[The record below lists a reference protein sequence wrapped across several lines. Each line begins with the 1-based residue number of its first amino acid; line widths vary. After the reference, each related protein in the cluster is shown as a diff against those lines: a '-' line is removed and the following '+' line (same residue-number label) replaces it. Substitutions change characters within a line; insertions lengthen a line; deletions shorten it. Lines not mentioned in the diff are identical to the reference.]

1 MTVEAAPRASPAA
14 PGAAVLPPG
23 LLGTIPAVL
32 VALAFCAGCMA
43 LAMTSGKYPLT
54 LGQLWQALVWPDR
67 AAASEAAV
75 AIVVW
80 EVRLPRVLTGALVGA
95 ALAAAGA
102 TYQGMFRNPLV
113 SPDILGVSAGA
124 GLGAA
129 LGIFLGGSIVLVQLL
144 AFGGGLLAV
153 AAVLVLAMAVRRH
166 DQVLVLVLA
175 GMAVGTLLGAG
186 ISLLKILADPYTQLS
201 AITFWLLG
209 GLHAVTLADLRAAG
223 PLMLVGLVPMVLL
236 RWRVNLLSLSDD
248 EAQALGVHVLRLRLL
263 LVIAATLMTAA
274 AVSITGIIGWVGLMV
289 PHAARLLVGPE
300 FGRLLPVALL
310 LGAGFV
316 VLADTLARSTAGI
329 ELPLG
334 VVTALVGA
342 PCFLWLLARS
352 RWRA

>member
-1 MTVEAAPRASPAA
+1 
-14 PGAAVLPPG
+14 
-23 LLGTIPAVL
+23 
-32 VALAFCAGCMA
+32 MA

>member
-1 MTVEAAPRASPAA
+1 MPGKLPSGATFASFRLPLATVAALLLCLSAA
-14 PGAAVLPPG
+14 L
-23 LLGTIPAVL
+23 
-32 VALAFCAGCMA
+32 MA
-43 LAMTSGKYPLT
+43 LCVGQYPL
-54 LGQLWQALVWPDR
+54 GIGEVWQVLWRQDHALED
-67 AAASEAAV
+67 AQTA

-80 EVRLPRVLTGALVGA
+80 QVRMPRVLAGLLVGA

-102 TYQGMFRNPLV
+102 CYQSMFRNPLV

-124 GLGAA
+124 GLGAT
-129 LGIFLGGSIVLVQLL
+129 LGISLGGSVLLVQVL

-153 AAVLVLAMAVRRH
+153 AVVLLVAALVRRS
-166 DQVLVLVLA
+166 DAVLVLVLA

-186 ISLLKILADPYTQLS
+186 ISLIKVLADPYTQLS

-209 GLHAVTLADLRAAG
+209 GLAGVDLADVQAASPAIAAG
-223 PLMLVGLVPMVLL
+223 LLAMVLL

-248 EAQALGVHVLRLRLL
+248 EAQALGVPVRTMRLSL
-263 LVIAATLMTAA
+263 IAAATLMTAT
-274 AVSITGIIGWVGLMV
+274 AVSITGVIGWVGLVV

-316 VLADTLARSTAGI
+316 VLADTLARSTVGM

-342 PCFLWLLARS
+342 PCFLLLLARRSS
-352 RWRA
+352 RD

>member
-1 MTVEAAPRASPAA
+1 MTGKLPSGATFASFRLPLATVAALLLCLSAA
-14 PGAAVLPPG
+14 L
-23 LLGTIPAVL
+23 
-32 VALAFCAGCMA
+32 MA
-43 LAMTSGKYPLT
+43 LCVGQYPL
-54 LGQLWQALVWPDR
+54 GIGEVWQGLWRQDHALED
-67 AAASEAAV
+67 AQTA

-80 EVRLPRVLTGALVGA
+80 QVRMPRVLAGLLVGA

-102 TYQGMFRNPLV
+102 CYQSMFRNPLV

-124 GLGAA
+124 GLGAT
-129 LGIFLGGSIVLVQLL
+129 LGIFLGGSVLLVQAL

-153 AAVLVLAMAVRRH
+153 AVVLLVAALVRRS
-166 DQVLVLVLA
+166 DAVLVLVLA

-186 ISLLKILADPYTQLS
+186 ISLIKVLADPYTQLS

-209 GLHAVTLADLRAAG
+209 GLAGVDLADVQAASPAIAAG
-223 PLMLVGLVPMVLL
+223 LLAMVLL

-248 EAQALGVHVLRLRLL
+248 EAQALGVPVRTMRLSL
-263 LVIAATLMTAA
+263 IAAATLMTAT
-274 AVSITGIIGWVGLMV
+274 AVSITGVIGWVGLVV

-316 VLADTLARSTAGI
+316 ALADTLVRSTGGM

-342 PCFLWLLARS
+342 PCFLLLLARRSS
-352 RWRA
+352 RD